1 LKEISFEELLGRKPV
16 LFQRETD
23 TKLLEEEIK
32 GKRALITGAGG
43 SIGSELCRHVARFN
57 PDLLVLYDRYENTS
71 YRCELGLKREFPE
84 LNVLP
89 IIGDI
94 LDRKKFGNI
103 LESNR
108 IDLIYHAA
116 AYKHVPLMERDPLE
130 AIRNNILG
138 TYYIASESVSKKT
151 KKFVMIS
158 TDKAVNATSIMGA
171 SKRAAELI
179 VQGLAGNGTKF
190 ISVRFGN
197 VIGSDGSVIPLFKKQ
212 IMEGGPITI
221 THPEVSR
228 YFMSISE
235 AVQLVMTAGA
245 LGKGG
250 EIFLLDMG
258 EPIKI
263 LDVAKKMIEY
273 MGLNP
278 EKDIDIKF
286 IGLRPGEKLHEE
298 LFWKGEGIVPT
309 ENKKITQLKPE
320 EIQAK
325 ELFKKM
331 EKLGEY
337 ELEGHLAEALRLLG
351 EIVPEAKI
359 QGRG

>member
-1 LKEISFEELLGRKPV
+1 
-16 LFQRETD
+16 
-23 TKLLEEEIK
+23 
-32 GKRALITGAGG
+32 
-43 SIGSELCRHVARFN
+43 
-57 PDLLVLYDRYENTS
+57 
-71 YRCELGLKREFPE
+71 
-84 LNVLP
+84 
-89 IIGDI
+89 
-94 LDRKKFGNI
+94 
-103 LESNR
+103 
-108 IDLIYHAA
+108 
-116 AYKHVPLMERDPLE
+116 
-130 AIRNNILG
+130 
-138 TYYIASESVSKKT
+138 
-151 KKFVMIS
+151 
-158 TDKAVNATSIMGA
+158 
-171 SKRAAELI
+171 
-179 VQGLAGNGTKF
+179 
-190 ISVRFGN
+190 
-197 VIGSDGSVIPLFKKQ
+197 
-212 IMEGGPITI
+212 MEGGPITI